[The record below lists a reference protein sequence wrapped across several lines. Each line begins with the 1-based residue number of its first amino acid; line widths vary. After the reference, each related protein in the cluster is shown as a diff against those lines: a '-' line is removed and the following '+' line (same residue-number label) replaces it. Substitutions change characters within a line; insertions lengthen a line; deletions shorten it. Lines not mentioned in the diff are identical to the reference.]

1 MIKTFTEMMKVDVSK
16 YLKERDGSKYLPW
29 ARCKELLHLNG
40 AETVY
45 FEPCTND
52 NGSSLFMSDQTFTD
66 KNGITNKCYEVRVKI
81 TIDSDVFYMQ
91 TPVMN
96 GGNPVKDN
104 SMTQQ
109 RVWNAQTRA
118 FVKGV
123 AMKTGLGFSLWL
135 DGEDDGFS
143 DEFDDVYKHSLF
155 SIRERLQ
162 QEYTAALMKHGRST
176 RELAAALEMTE
187 DEIKTCFTFFDQLDR
202 LEKKLIKI

>member
-118 FVKGV
+118 FVKG
-123 AMKTGLGFSLWL
+123 A
-135 DGEDDGFS
+135 
-143 DEFDDVYKHSLF
+143 H
-155 SIRERLQ
+155 
-162 QEYTAALMKHGRST
+162 
-176 RELAAALEMTE
+176 LAAASSSMPLRKGQTTLLCRPGLSSLYRPSKGGHTDTIPRGE
-187 DEIKTCFTFFDQLDR
+187 
-202 LEKKLIKI
+202 